1 MPAYSRAVASTVS
14 AVAAPASARCSGSNH
29 QLATAAR
36 NSTSAEAESANARR
50 CANHEPS
57 TIATSS
63 GAATRTS
70 TRWAIPSSPL
80 ATTSATTPN
89 APSAHSRSQGPA
101 LIAAPP
107 NPQRNRPVSAAPPNP
122 QRIDRSVQTAAPAKP
137 ARPEVDIASDV
148 STFPLLDAATHV
160 AQRPCTGHV
169 RNLVEVVRRR
179 RRGRVPLECV
189 GAPRVADGP
198 RAAASRPPDVDQ
210 EEEDADAHDV

>member
-89 APSAHSRSQGPA
+89 APSAHCRSQGPA
-101 LIAAPP
+101 LI
-107 NPQRNRPVSAAPPNP
+107 AAPPNP

-137 ARPEVDIASDV
+137 ARPEVDIASNA

-160 AQRPCTGHV
+160 AQRPCAGHV
-169 RNLVEVVRRR
+169 RNLVEIVRRR
-179 RRGRVPLECV
+179 GRGRVPLECV